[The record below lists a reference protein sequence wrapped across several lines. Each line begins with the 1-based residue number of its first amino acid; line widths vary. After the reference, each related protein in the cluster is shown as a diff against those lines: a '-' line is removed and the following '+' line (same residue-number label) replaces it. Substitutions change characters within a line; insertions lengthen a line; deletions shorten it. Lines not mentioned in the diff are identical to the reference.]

1 MFNKNWLDGE
11 EAKKRISQ
19 NKLRLMDE
27 LVDYWEKVTIR
38 TLNKKKIKII
48 NKESNYLF
56 DSFVESKYTCL
67 YTIKIPKSEIWEADE
82 KDRSIDF
89 SIDYWKKF
97 RIPDYNGMYEIEF
110 KISSGI
116 NSFLDC
122 EIWILEY
129 LYRNNVELFY
139 KLFNGRDIYLFKADR
154 GTEVEYYQSL
164 FFYENELDYV
174 KYIIKE
180 VMDWILNR
188 KEIKEILEGKRWIK
202 GYIPPSPY

>member
-1 MFNKNWLDGE
+1 
-11 EAKKRISQ
+11 
-19 NKLRLMDE
+19 MDE